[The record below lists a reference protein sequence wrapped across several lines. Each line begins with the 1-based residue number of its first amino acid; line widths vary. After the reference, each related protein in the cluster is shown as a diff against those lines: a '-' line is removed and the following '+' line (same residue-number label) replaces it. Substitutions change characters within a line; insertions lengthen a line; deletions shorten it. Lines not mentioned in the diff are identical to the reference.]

1 MTDKQPE
8 ALRLAEELER
18 KALRYSFA
26 VGTTEIDA
34 ADELRRLHALCEEMG
49 EALGMC
55 LHAVELAGWE
65 GDMCAD
71 KARAALAK
79 WKESK

>member
-1 MTDKQPE
+1 MSDKPE
-8 ALRLAEELER
+8 ALVLADIWR
-18 KALRYSFA
+18 HFA
-26 VGTTEIDA
+26 IAAGAVQDDPMMRTEA
-34 ADELRRLHALCEEMG
+34 ELRRLHTLCDEMG
-49 EALGMC
+49 EALGLC

-71 KARAALAK
+71 KARAALSK